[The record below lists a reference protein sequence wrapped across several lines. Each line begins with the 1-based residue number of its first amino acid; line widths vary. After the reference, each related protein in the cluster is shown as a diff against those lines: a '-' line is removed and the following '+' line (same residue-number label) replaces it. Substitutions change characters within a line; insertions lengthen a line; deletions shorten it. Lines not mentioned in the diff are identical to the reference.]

1 MRWEMGHTVMDSCN
15 RIYHGVENEEIYL
28 WVVSEFTG
36 DAGVGQKSSPNLAG
50 KARRRNFDDR
60 CRANGLAARETD
72 PTFEMRASS
81 RTPACIY
88 RQGLGQWKN

>member
-1 MRWEMGHTVMDSCN
+1 MRWETGQIVMDSCN

-28 WVVSEFTG
+28 CIVSEFAG
-36 DAGVGQKSSPNLAG
+36 DVGVGWKSSPNLAG
-50 KARRRNFDDR
+50 KVRRSNFGDR

-72 PTFEMRASS
+72 RTFGMRASR

-88 RQGLGQWKN
+88 RQGLGRWKN